1 LEAHTFPNYNIAI
14 LPIPGYKRLGVDLR
28 GGIEAEKLSVRTK
41 VVGRIHFAKPKNSH
55 EVNTVLYAGSS
66 VFFL

>member
-1 LEAHTFPNYNIAI
+1 L
-14 LPIPGYKRLGVDLR
+14 GGVQRLGVDLR

-55 EVNTVLYAGSS
+55 EVNTVLQAAH
-66 VFFL
+66 FIQHKLALTTIIT

>member
-1 LEAHTFPNYNIAI
+1 
-14 LPIPGYKRLGVDLR
+14 LGVDLR
-28 GGIEAEKLSVRTK
+28 GGIEAKKLSLRTK

-66 VFFL
+66 VFLSTSLNSLILFIYDFRA